1 MTRSPL
7 TSEAEFQQL
16 MAEMDRQLQTE
27 MVPIPSRPM
36 RAESILAKRLRE
48 PFVHPY
54 PRRDPTE
61 GRYTGHD
68 LSIRVSRW
76 FKARYGD
83 RLKMSF
89 GPGRTV
95 LIILGDPWLV
105 QFPMLFGTWELFL
118 SATEQS
124 DPGGRIRRAGDMVVP
139 LRYNIADSFV
149 DLPRGVVGQLSEAES
164 SKLLGTWRNGWLAL
178 RAVGE
183 VQRRHELVRLALAD
197 IDTTVEHLT
206 GQRGDLGLARWAAL
220 QAVEKMLKA
229 YIALRNVAYKHSH
242 ELDQLATDA
251 EGLGLPILDRSWLA
265 YVQCSAGVRYGTE
278 KVNIEPA
285 VAAHHASIGI
295 SGRIARSIQSIPT
308 RKGVS

>member
-1 MTRSPL
+1 
-7 TSEAEFQQL
+7 
-16 MAEMDRQLQTE
+16 MAEVDRQLQTE

-36 RAESILAKRLRE
+36 RAESILAKRLGE

-54 PRRDPTE
+54 PRRSPTA

-68 LSIRVSRW
+68 LTIRVSQW
-76 FKARYGD
+76 LKARYGD
-83 RLKMSF
+83 RLKISF

-105 QFPMLFGTWELFL
+105 QFPMLIGTWELFL

-124 DPGGRIRRAGDMVVP
+124 DPGGRIGRAENPVVP
-139 LRYNIADSFV
+139 LRYNIVDSIV
-149 DLPRGVVGQLSEAES
+149 DLPRGLAGQLPEAES

-178 RAVGE
+178 MTVGE
-183 VQRRHELVRLALAD
+183 AQRRHELVRLALAD
-197 IDTTVEHLT
+197 LDTTVEHLV

-229 YIALRNVAYKHSH
+229 YIALREVVYKHSH
-242 ELDQLATDA
+242 ELDRLATDA
-251 EGLGLPILDRSWLA
+251 EALGLPILDRSWLA

-278 KVNIEPA
+278 KIEMESA

-295 SGRIARSIQSIPT
+295 SARIARSIQSIPT
-308 RKGVS
+308 SKDGS